1 MSLHVVFGTGPL
13 GLAVMRALL
22 ADGERVRMVNRSGKA
37 SVPAGVEMACADV
50 FDAERLRDAVTGATV
65 VYQCTNPPYH
75 TWPELFPPLQGLIL
89 EAAAAAGAR
98 LVLAE
103 NLYAYGDTEGRPL
116 TEDLPLSA
124 TTRKGRT
131 RAMMTEQALEAHRE
145 GLLPVAIG
153 RGSDF
158 FGPHVLQSALG
169 ERVFPPALRGKS
181 ASVLG
186 NIDLPHSY
194 TYIDD
199 FGRALALLGRRDDA
213 FGRAW
218 HVPNAETV
226 STREFLTL
234 LFEMLEIPPK
244 LSVAG
249 PGLLRLA
256 GIFSPGAREMIEMM
270 YEFTKPFVVD
280 SSAFETKFG
289 LRATPLPKAIAATV
303 DWYRRKVTAEKKH

>member
-1 MSLHVVFGTGPL
+1 MRSLV
-13 GLAVMRALL
+13 
-22 ADGERVRMVNRSGKA
+22 ADGEQVRMVNRSGKA
-37 SVPAGVEMACADV
+37 SVPGGVDVARADV
-50 FDAERLRDAVTGATV
+50 FDAERLRDAVKGATV

-75 TWPELFPPLQGLIL
+75 KWPELFPPLQGMIL
-89 EAAAAAGAR
+89 EAAVGAGAR

-103 NLYAYGDTEGRPL
+103 NLYAYGDTDGKPL

-145 GLLPVAIG
+145 GLLPVTIG

-199 FGRALALLGRRDDA
+199 FGKALALLGRRDDA

-218 HVPNAETV
+218 HVPNAPAV
-226 STREFLTL
+226 STREFMTMMFETL
-234 LFEMLEIPPK
+234 EKPPK

-249 PGLLRLA
+249 AGLLRFA

-280 SSAFETKFG
+280 SSAFEQTFG
-289 LRATPLPKAIAATV
+289 MRATPLREAIAATIA
-303 DWYRRKVTAEKKH
+303 WYRARP